1 MGQKCYHFMN
11 MKKADLTKYEA
22 RLVEEQTKLQED
34 LSNIGTFNTENSQWE
49 AMPTQQDGPES
60 DPIDLADRVEEYE
73 SRSEMVKTL
82 SRRLTDIENALT
94 KIPLGTYGVC
104 EISGEKIEEARLDA
118 NPAARTCKHHIN
130 E

>member
-1 MGQKCYHFMN
+1 MN

-22 RLVEEQTKLQED
+22 RLVEEQAKLQED
-34 LSNIGTFNTENSQWE
+34 LSNIGTFNAENSQWE

-82 SRRLTDIENALT
+82 SKRLTDINDALV
-94 KIPLGTYGVC
+94 KITDGTYGVC
-104 EISGEKIEEARLDA
+104 EVSGEKIEEARLDA

-130 E
+130 N

>member
-1 MGQKCYHFMN
+1 

-22 RLVEEQTKLQED
+22 KLLVEQSKLNAE
-34 LSNIGTFNTENSQWE
+34 LSNIGTFNTETSQWE
-49 AMPTQQDGPES
+49 AMPSSQDGPEA
-60 DPIDLADRVEEYE
+60 DVVDLADRIEDYE

-82 SRRLTDIENALT
+82 SKRLVDIDAALE
-94 KIPLGTYGVC
+94 KISSGVGYGIC

-130 E
+130 N

>member
-1 MGQKCYHFMN
+1 

-22 RLVEEQTKLQED
+22 RLVEERTKLQEE
-34 LSNIGTFNTENSQWE
+34 LSNIGTFNAENSQWE

-82 SRRLTDIENALT
+82 SRRLTDIEAALV
-94 KIPLGTYGVC
+94 KISNETYGFC

-130 E
+130 D